1 MPDQPK
7 IPPIPRLSSAASP
20 DDVQQKK
27 VESRTGKSFALDYIS
42 WARTTELLR
51 EHAPG
56 WLAVMVPNPS
66 GEHVHRAP
74 NGSGYLMIA
83 FRHEETGYQTP
94 PVPHALMD
102 NRNEAVPGD
111 QIDARDIADGF
122 VRGLCKSAAVTFGL
136 AWQLWSKDDPMTSP
150 PAPTTTRKE
159 PKSSR
164 AAPTTIAK
172 PSREDQD
179 EVEPFEQVME
189 ADQAIR
195 LATSHLEL
203 SQIAAR
209 VKASSFRQTEAEAI
223 RQTWARRRD
232 ELAAGAP
239 DRSE

>member
-1 MPDQPK
+1 MIDQPK

-20 DDVQQKK
+20 DDVQEKK
-27 VESRTGKSFALDYIS
+27 VESKRTGKTYFLDYIS

-56 WLAVMVPNPS
+56 WLAVVVPNPS

-102 NRNEAVPGD
+102 NNNEAVPGD

-122 VRGLCKSAAVTFGL
+122 VRGLCKAAAVTFGL

-150 PAPTTTRKE
+150 QPQKRETKT
-159 PKSSR
+159 PKSSQPETH
-164 AAPTTIAK
+164 APDA
-172 PSREDQD
+172 PD
-179 EVEPFEQVME
+179 PFEQVME
-189 ADQAIR
+189 ASEAIR
-195 LATSHLEL
+195 TASSQLEL

-209 VKASSFRQTEAEAI
+209 VKASSFSKSESEALRQE
-223 RQTWARRRD
+223 WVRRRD
-232 ELAAGAP
+232 EL
-239 DRSE
+239 